1 MSASLKYF
9 AVTQAQMMQTFQR
22 EKAVYARG
30 IIRLSKEANLSSE
43 EELNHSLN
51 QQDYRKRS
59 GTLELS
65 HAKNIFASVSG
76 SSASSSTRLVRSDSQ
91 KNNNLSVSP
100 NMSAEGKELEALLFS
115 EVEI

>member
-9 AVTQAQMMQTFQR
+9 AVTQSQMMQTFQR
-22 EKAVYARG
+22 EKAVYARA
-30 IIRLSKEANLSSE
+30 IIRLSKEANLPSE
-43 EELNHSLN
+43 DLLLLNQ

-65 HAKNIFASVSG
+65 NNILTSSSSLRLRRDSLSSQRSNSNVVNASVSP
-76 SSASSSTRLVRSDSQ
+76 S
-91 KNNNLSVSP
+91 
-100 NMSAEGKELEALLFS
+100 MSAEGKELEALLFS